1 MSVVAG
7 SLILMTTVFG
17 SDSAQLT
24 ALDAVMTRAEALE
37 REARRIEAER
47 LRVFADA
54 VDVALAEIADL
65 RVTAA
70 PAQGSRDDRSERARE
85 AARSEL
91 AYRAVRAEL
100 ATVFRLGETAVE
112 RKMDHAYRLAHH
124 YSDVFDALL
133 DGRLG
138 EQHTRVVVEAGL
150 VIGGDDSFE
159 CAERRLAYE
168 QAVLPFACEE
178 TPNRLRP
185 IAARL
190 AEQFAEIPFDARHEQ
205 AKSRRRVFVVDGDD
219 GMSDLVAH
227 LPAVE
232 AHAIHERLTAMAR
245 EVERCE
251 AVPDRGPDT
260 ATSAGTEPVR
270 RRCDEIR
277 ADLLS
282 DLLLSNIPTTTG
294 ECADTGLGGVRA
306 RLQVIVTDDS
316 LFAGGEGG
324 AASHRAAPAELSGV
338 GPLDAATARRLARAA
353 DHWEL
358 IRCEPSTGEVVSVN
372 RYRPSAQMRRLLG
385 VRDEHCRFP
394 GCRAPIWRCDLDHT
408 IDAAKG
414 GATATDNLAHLCR
427 GHHMLKHHGGWRA
440 EQEPGGVLRWL
451 SPSGRVY
458 RDRPASRVRFAKI
471 RTTARYRE

>member
-1 MSVVAG
+1 
-7 SLILMTTVFG
+7 MTTVFG

-37 REARRIEAER
+37 RDARRIEAER

-65 RVTAA
+65 RGTAA

-91 AYRAVRAEL
+91 AYRTVRAEL
-100 ATVFRLGETAVE
+100 AAVFRLGETTVE

-124 YSDVFDALL
+124 HSDVFDALL

-150 VIGGDDSFE
+150 VIGGDSFE
-159 CAERRLAYE
+159 SAERRAAYAR
-168 QAVLPFACEE
+168 AVLPFACEE

-185 IAARL
+185 IAKRL
-190 AEQFAEIPFDARHEQ
+190 AERLAEIPLDERHEQ
-205 AKSRRRVFVVDGDD
+205 AKSHRRVFIVDGDD

-232 AHAIHERLTAMAR
+232 AHAIHERITAMAR
-245 EVERCE
+245 EVERGE
-251 AVPDRGPDT
+251 TAEDRGAGT
-260 ATSAGTEPVR
+260 ATNAGTEPVR
-270 RRCDEIR
+270 RRRDEIR

-282 DLLLSNIPTTTG
+282 DMLLSNTPTTAG
-294 ECADTGLGGVRA
+294 ECADTGLGSVRA
-306 RLQVIVTDDS
+306 RLQVIVTDES

-324 AASHRAAPAELSGV
+324 AASPPAAHAELSGA
-338 GPLDAATARRLARAA
+338 GPLDGATARRLARAA

-358 IRCEPSTGEVVSVN
+358 LRCEPSTGAVVSVD

-427 GHHMLKHHGGWRA
+427 GHHMLKHHGGWQAR
-440 EQEPGGVLRWL
+440 QEPGGVLRWL

-458 RDRPASRVRFAKI
+458 RDRPVSRVRFAKI
-471 RTTARYRE
+471 RTTGRYRE

>member
-1 MSVVAG
+1 
-7 SLILMTTVFG
+7 MTTVFG
-17 SDSAQLT
+17 SESAQLT

-37 REARRIEAER
+37 RDARRIEAER

-54 VDVALAEIADL
+54 VDVALAEIADQ
-65 RVTAA
+65 RATGATA
-70 PAQGSRDDRSERARE
+70 QRDRDDRDDRARE
-85 AARSEL
+85 AVRSEL

-100 ATVFRLGETAVE
+100 AAVFRLSEATVE
-112 RKMDHAYRLAHH
+112 RKMDHAHRLTHH

-133 DGRLG
+133 DGQLG

-159 CAERRLAYE
+159 CAERRFAYE

-185 IAARL
+185 IAVRL
-190 AEQFAEIPFDARHEQ
+190 AEQFAEIPLDERHEQ
-205 AKSRRRVFVVDGDD
+205 AKSHRRVFVVDGDD

-245 EVERCE
+245 EVERGE
-251 AVPDRGPDT
+251 TTEDRGAGT
-260 ATSAGTEPVR
+260 ATNAGTEPVR
-270 RRCDEIR
+270 RRRDEIR

-282 DLLLSNIPTTTG
+282 DLLLSNTPTTAG
-294 ECADTGLGGVRA
+294 ERADTGLGRVRA
-306 RLQVIVTDDS
+306 RLQVIVTDES

-324 AASHRAAPAELSGV
+324 AASPPAAHAELSGA
-338 GPLDAATARRLARAA
+338 GPLDGATARRLARAA

-358 IRCEPSTGEVVSVN
+358 LRCEPSTGAVVSVD

-427 GHHMLKHHGGWRA
+427 GHHMLKHHGGWQAR
-440 EQEPGGVLRWL
+440 QEPGGVLRWL

-471 RTTARYRE
+471 RTTGRYRE